1 LKALVLHGKEDLRVE
16 EVEEPIPLEGWVKLK
31 VEEVG
36 ICGTD
41 KAFYKGTYRPLKLP
55 IIPGHE
61 ISGIVVDVGKGVSK
75 DLIGRRVTT
84 EINISCGK
92 CWFCKHGMPTQ
103 CPYRK
108 TVGIS
113 IDGGMA
119 EYMITSASVLHFID
133 DLTPAQGAMVEP
145 LAAVLEAVQQLPP
158 PPGANIAVLGIGTIG
173 LLSIQVLRLFG
184 PRILIGV
191 SRPGSPKAKVAERL
205 GVDEVLTYSEALD
218 LMRRKT
224 PEGQGFDYVVEAT
237 GSASGVEMALNM
249 VRPRGVIIAKS
260 THGERVS
267 LDYTSLIVKE
277 VLLVGSRCGPFPPA
291 IRLLREGLVKVEP
304 LITDKLPLTDGV
316 NAFKKAF
323 SREAIKIHLIPS

>member
-1 LKALVLHGKEDLRVE
+1 MKALILHGKEDLRVE
-16 EVEEPIPLEGWVKLK
+16 EVEEPVPPGGWVKLK

-61 ISGIVVDVGKGVSK
+61 IGGVVVDVGKGVDK

-108 TVGIS
+108 TIGIS

-119 EYMITSASVLHFID
+119 EYMITSADVLHFID
-133 DLTPAQGAMVEP
+133 DLTPAKGAMVEP
-145 LAAVLEAVQQLPP
+145 LAAVLEGIQQAPP

-173 LLSIQVLRLFG
+173 LLSIQVLRLLG
-184 PRILIGV
+184 PNILVGV
-191 SRPGSPKAKVAERL
+191 SRPGSPKAKIAEKL
-205 GVDEVLTYSEALD
+205 GVDEVLTYDEALH
-218 LMRRKT
+218 LVKRKT

-237 GSASGVEMALNM
+237 GSPEGVGMALNM

-260 THGERVS
+260 THGKMVS

-277 VLLVGSRCGPFPPA
+277 VQLVGSRCGPFPPA
-291 IRLLREGLVKVEP
+291 IRLIREGLVKVDE
-304 LITDKLPLTDGV
+304 LITDKYPLTDGV

-323 SREAIKIHLIPS
+323 SRESVKVHLLPS